1 MDNSETKTTIN
12 VKGMTCGHCAKTVEK
27 VALSVAG
34 VSQATVDLEKGQAT
48 ISGSGFDLNKVI
60 EAISE
65 AGYAA
70 SAGE

>member
-27 VALSVAG
+27 AVLSVAG
-34 VSQATVDLEKGQAT
+34 VSQATVDLEKGQANIT
-48 ISGSGFDLNKVI
+48 GSDFDLNEVI

-65 AGYAA
+65 EGYAA

>member
-1 MDNSETKTTIN
+1 MDNSETRTTIN
-12 VKGMTCGHCAKTVEK
+12 VKGMTCGHCVQTVEK
-27 VALSVAG
+27 AARSVAG
-34 VSQATVDLEKGQAT
+34 VSQATVDLGKGQAT
-48 ISGSGFDLNKVI
+48 ITGSGFDLDEVI

>member
-12 VKGMTCGHCAKTVEK
+12 VNGMTCGHCAQTVEK
-27 VALSVAG
+27 AALSVAG
-34 VSQATVDLEKGQAT
+34 VFQATVDLGKGRAT
-48 ISGSGFDLNKVI
+48 ITGSGFDLNEVI
-60 EAISE
+60 QAILE

>member
-12 VKGMTCGHCAKTVEK
+12 VKGMTCGHCAQTVEK
-27 VALSVAG
+27 AALSVAG
-34 VSQATVDLEKGQAT
+34 VSQATVDLEKGQVT
-48 ISGSGFDLNKVI
+48 MSGTNFDLDDVI